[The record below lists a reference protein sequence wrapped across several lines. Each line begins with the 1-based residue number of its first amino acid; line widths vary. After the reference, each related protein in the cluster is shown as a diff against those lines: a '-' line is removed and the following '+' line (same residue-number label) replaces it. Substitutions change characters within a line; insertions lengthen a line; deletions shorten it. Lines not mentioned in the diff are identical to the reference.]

1 MVGQHVGC
9 IFMGPPGS
17 GKGTQ
22 AKLLKAELSIP
33 HISTGD
39 ILRAEVAAGSELGLK
54 VQAIMDA
61 GQYVSDEVM
70 NQLVKQRFLQS
81 DVLSGYILDGYPR
94 TIAQAESLIE
104 ILNSRGLPI
113 PKVFYFEVPTEVLVE
128 RISGRISC
136 PACGAVFHKSLNPPQ
151 KENCC
156 QHCGHVGL
164 SSRADDDEATLRKRL
179 EVFTTQT
186 APLLSFFELQEA
198 LIRLNGQLSPSDLQ
212 EALRRHLN

>member
-22 AKLLKAELSIP
+22 AKLLTAELSIP

-39 ILRAEVAAGSELGLK
+39 ILRSEVAAGSELGLK

-61 GQYVSDEVM
+61 GHYVSDDVM
-70 NQLVKQRFLQS
+70 NQLIEQRFLQS
-81 DVLSGYILDGYPR
+81 DVEAGYILDGYPR
-94 TIAQAESLIE
+94 TIDQAESLIG
-104 ILNSRGLPI
+104 ILRARGLAT

-128 RISGRISC
+128 RITGRLSC
-136 PACGAVFHKSLNPPQ
+136 PACGAVFHKTLNPPQ
-151 KENCC
+151 KDNFC
-156 QHCGHVGL
+156 HYCGHEGL
-164 SSRADDDEATLRKRL
+164 TSRADDDEATLRKRL

-186 APLLSFFELQEA
+186 APLLSFFEHHGA
-198 LIRLNGQLSPSDLQ
+198 LIRLNGLMSPRDLQ
-212 EALRRHLN
+212 GALRGHLS